1 MINQGKIKELNKVDE
16 LSYPFK
22 ASSTSALLYI
32 CESLVL
38 ELGKPPISYTPD
50 SFIKYCSSNFA
61 GGMPSLLPCLRTGL

>member
-1 MINQGKIKELNKVDE
+1 MINQDKIKELNKVDE

-38 ELGKPPISYTPD
+38 ELLVWPLPPIIL
-50 SFIKYCSSNFA
+50 F
-61 GGMPSLLPCLRTGL
+61 